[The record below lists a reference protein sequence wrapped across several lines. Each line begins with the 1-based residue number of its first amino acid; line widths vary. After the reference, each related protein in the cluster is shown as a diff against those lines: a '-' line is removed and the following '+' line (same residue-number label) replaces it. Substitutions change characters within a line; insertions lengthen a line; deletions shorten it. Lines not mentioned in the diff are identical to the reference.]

1 ADAAVEAGHS
11 VLGYTAQAQFLINCG
26 ITDLLAQTPANNAP
40 AYAPLASAAHKLL
53 SPAEMGEL
61 FKVIALGRGIDVPLI
76 GFTRGDRTH
85 TL

>member
-1 ADAAVEAGHS
+1 VDAGLS
-11 VLGYTAQAQFLINCG
+11 VLGYTSQAQFLINCG
-26 ITDLLAQTPANNAP
+26 ITDLVAEISSDDTR
-40 AYAPLASAAHKLL
+40 AYAQRASEAQKLL

-61 FKVIALGRGIDVPLI
+61 FKVIAFGRGIDPPLL